1 MKTYL
6 NIYSTC
12 ILATLSNL
20 WDSFLF
26 LKGMPVI
33 FTHNYDV
40 FGEVVNGSEGIVRK
54 VNYTKMVATS
64 CVVFVEDSSF
74 PSLSF

>member
-1 MKTYL
+1 M
-6 NIYSTC
+6 
-12 ILATLSNL
+12 
-20 WDSFLF
+20 
-26 LKGMPVI
+26 I

-54 VNYTKMVATS
+54 VNYTTDENGRIFATS